1 LSPGD
6 ILGLLLSYLGVYLIA
21 TKGNLF
27 AFNFQTSP
35 KGLMLA
41 LLSTIIW
48 ALYWV
53 LNTRDKLDPVIRLFL
68 NFFWGSLAISIPFF
82 LQQKQH
88 PLNIYGVLGA
98 IYIGIFEMGITFL
111 LWSKALKYAES
122 AAKISILIYLSPFL
136 SLIFIHFIVGE
147 KIYLS
152 TILALLLIISGI
164 GIQRLWKENQ

>member
-1 LSPGD
+1 
-6 ILGLLLSYLGVYLIA
+6 
-21 TKGNLF
+21 
-27 AFNFQTSP
+27 
-35 KGLMLA
+35 M
-41 LLSTIIW
+41 
-48 ALYWV
+48 
-53 LNTRDKLDPVIRLFL
+53 
-68 NFFWGSLAISIPFF
+68 
-82 LQQKQH
+82 
-88 PLNIYGVLGA
+88 
-98 IYIGIFEMGITFL
+98 GIFEMGITFL